1 MSIVQWFVKYV
12 YYNFAEIYNIV
23 PFFGTNG
30 LCMEVFIALL
40 FAVGVTLPNI
50 LLLGLGRWLRRTGKV
65 DEAFCQKAS
74 QVVFQWSLPM
84 LLLSNIIGKPVHFAA
99 QGRLVLA
106 GLLTTFLLYA
116 LAEAFAH
123 FHIPQPAD
131 KGVFVQGVFRSNL
144 GIIGLAFV
152 QNAYGGDGL
161 ANSAVYMGIIT
172 IELNIL
178 AVLTLSRTK
187 QASWRQK
194 LADTARKIATN
205 PLIAAIVLAMC
216 LNELPW
222 AVPEPLLQTARYLGH
237 LALPLALLCAGA
249 TFHWQTAKKWSDVS
263 VLSSI
268 GRLVVAPLMAVLVG
282 KCFGLQGMDMGIL
295 FLMTATP
302 VAAASYVMAKAMGGN
317 DVAAAN
323 IMGITTVGAMLSA
336 GLGMTV
342 LRLLGWM

>member
-1 MSIVQWFVKYV
+1 
-12 YYNFAEIYNIV
+12 
-23 PFFGTNG
+23 
-30 LCMEVFIALL
+30 
-40 FAVGVTLPNI
+40 
-50 LLLGLGRWLRRTGKV
+50 
-65 DEAFCQKAS
+65 
-74 QVVFQWSLPM
+74 
-84 LLLSNIIGKPVHFAA
+84 
-99 QGRLVLA
+99 
-106 GLLTTFLLYA
+106 
-116 LAEAFAH
+116 
-123 FHIPQPAD
+123 
-131 KGVFVQGVFRSNL
+131 
-144 GIIGLAFV
+144 
-152 QNAYGGDGL
+152 
-161 ANSAVYMGIIT
+161 
-172 IELNIL
+172 
-178 AVLTLSRTK
+178 
-187 QASWRQK
+187 
-194 LADTARKIATN
+194 
-205 PLIAAIVLAMC
+205 MC

>member
-1 MSIVQWFVKYV
+1 M
-12 YYNFAEIYNIV
+12 EI
-23 PFFGTNG
+23 
-30 LCMEVFIALL
+30 LIALL

-84 LLLSNIIGKPVHFAA
+84 LLLSNIIGKPIHFAA

-116 LAEAFAH
+116 LAEVFAH

-161 ANSAVYMGIIT
+161 ANSAVYMGIVT
-172 IELNIL
+172 IKLNIL